1 MVMLT
6 ESSNALEGIHPTFKQ
21 VPPSVWYFS
30 TKAVFIPN
38 WAQRMALTY
47 PPGPDP
53 ITTTSYEL
61 IEFLFF
67 SSGKVT
73 QRTFVLGFNSKKSA

>member
-1 MVMLT
+1 MKVYGKKTVIIDCEWELEDQPDLREKL
-6 ESSNALEGIHPTFKQ
+6 ESMKN
-21 VPPSVWYFS
+21 
-30 TKAVFIPN
+30 
-38 WAQRMALTY
+38 
-47 PPGPDP
+47 
-53 ITTTSYEL
+53 YEL